1 MTPMP
6 TDSIAAGRPVP
17 DWLKGGLLAALVFGA
32 CWGGAIWYWRATERM
47 PANGDLALYL
57 LVLPLALVLAPWL
70 GRKLSAQPASAPGT
84 AAQAKP
90 TQTAAAPSSAPL
102 AILAASLRSP
112 HGASVEE
119 LSAAIADNKAR
130 ADLDQELV
138 DENGFPVLTAR
149 SGDATDEALQ
159 EEIMEWLAT
168 NGMPEL
174 RFSDEQWRALTLASA
189 VAGDL
194 ASHAASGL
202 IPPEGTPPMLQLIP
216 ILPTE
221 WHIEQRRAAGMWL
234 KHVVSQFGW
243 PPAHISLAPQVP
255 PDAGVTPSAVL
266 VRLAHDGAAT
276 NAPLAAIVVSC
287 ASNIGEE
294 TVAQWAANGSLFTSA
309 QPHGL
314 IPGEGAAGLLL
325 ADLRLAQSIDGA
337 AFALLDSVGEARRDS
352 SADEIRRA
360 DPKLLGELAAGA
372 IKPGG
377 GVLSEVAMIVA
388 DTGHRSNRVLELMGL
403 SSAAMPQLDGTD
415 DVVRVSIASGSC
427 GAVPFMTAL
436 ALARHHALEREAPVL
451 CVSNE
456 DPYHRC
462 AALVRPAATLSPD
475 VSGNS

>member
-1 MTPMP
+1 MP
-6 TDSIAAGRPVP
+6 TYSIAAGRPLP
-17 DWLKGGLLAALVFGA
+17 DWLKGGLLAALVFGT

-57 LVLPLALVLAPWL
+57 LALPLALVLAPWL
-70 GRKLSAQPASAPGT
+70 GRKLIAQPASAPGT
-84 AAQAKP
+84 APQAKP
-90 TQTAAAPSSAPL
+90 TQTAAAPSAAPL
-102 AILAASLRSP
+102 AILSASLRSP

-119 LSAAIADNKAR
+119 LSTAILDNKAR
-130 ADLDQELV
+130 VDLDQELV
-138 DENGFPVLTAR
+138 DDDGFPVLTAR

-159 EEIMEWLAT
+159 EEIMEWLAR

-189 VAGDL
+189 VAGEL
-194 ASHAASGL
+194 ASHAASDL
-202 IPPEGTPPMLQLIP
+202 IPPEGAPPMLQLIP

-234 KHVVSQFGW
+234 KHTVAQFGW
-243 PPAHISLAPQVP
+243 PPAHITLAAQVP

-266 VRLAHDGAAT
+266 GRLAHDGAST
-276 NAPLAAIVVSC
+276 VAPEAGIVVSC

-294 TVAQWAANGSLFTSA
+294 TVAQWAANRSLFTSA

-314 IPGEGAAGLLL
+314 IPGEGAAGLLV
-325 ADLRLAQSIDGA
+325 ADLRLAQSIEGA
-337 AFALLDSVGEARRDS
+337 VVALLDPVSEARRDS
-352 SADEIRRA
+352 SADDARRA
-360 DPKLLGELAAGA
+360 DPKLLGGLAEGA
-372 IKPGG
+372 VKPSGIL
-377 GVLSEVAMIVA
+377 LSDVAMIVA

-403 SSAAMPQLDGTD
+403 ASAAMPHLDGTD
-415 DVVRVSIASGSC
+415 DVVRVSTASGSC

-451 CVSNE
+451 CISNE

-462 AALVRPAATLSPD
+462 AAVVRPAAP
-475 VSGNS
+475 VSLNAMGNS